1 MRTFL
6 KSAKSAKSLKSRRS
20 ETGLTMIEV
29 VVASII
35 LFALVTMSSYLVW
48 NTSRTVSSMEVGV
61 QMEIQAREFI
71 TQLQK
76 EFHQT
81 SFKFNQVWVVDW
93 DATLP
98 APLPLT
104 AFNPGTATPGT
115 KHAYTTK
122 VSAYYPGADG
132 IIPNGPFPAP
142 AATVFH
148 ALRFKIPGKTMDLTT
163 LNANYDAPVPPGQ
176 QKNFDLKGYLKAQ
189 SLSVDPP
196 DYTTEIQ
203 YWWEFDQ
210 TNFKNEGTLAG
221 GIGPI
226 GPGGFQ
232 ATGTDLNGNGIS
244 DEGVIKRLET
254 TYDVNGNVLKRSVST
269 VLRDVQWDAANNR
282 PGLVFCIPGADP
294 AGTLYPLGTER
305 RLFVSVTMERVDPQ
319 NARKKSRNF
328 VKQIATY
335 LDVRNY

>member
-1 MRTFL
+1 MRTIL
-6 KSAKSAKSLKSRRS
+6 KSPKSPKSRRS
-20 ETGLTMIEV
+20 EAGLTMLEV

-35 LFALVTMSSYLVW
+35 LAALVTMSSYLVW
-48 NTSRTVSSMEVGV
+48 NTSRSVSSSEVGV

-81 SFKFNQVWVVDW
+81 SFKFNQVWSVDW

-98 APLPLT
+98 SPLPLT
-104 AFNPGTATPGT
+104 AFNPGTPTPGT
-115 KHAYTTK
+115 KNLYAAK
-122 VSAYYPGADG
+122 VSVAYPAADG
-132 IIPNGPFPAP
+132 VIPNGPLPAP
-142 AATVFH
+142 VATVFH

-163 LNANYDAPVPPGQ
+163 LNANYDAPVPSGQ

-210 TNFKNEGTLAG
+210 TNAVNEGSLTG
-221 GIGPI
+221 TGPI
-226 GPGGFQ
+226 GPGGFR
-232 ATGTDLNGNGIS
+232 ATGTDRNGNGVR
-244 DEGVIKRLET
+244 DEGVVKRLET
-254 TYDVNGNVLKRSVST
+254 TYDVNGNVLKRTVST

-282 PGLVFCIPGADP
+282 PALVFCVPGADP
-294 AGTLYPLGTER
+294 AGTAYPSGAER
-305 RLFVSVTMERVDPQ
+305 RLFVSVTLERADPQ
-319 NARKKSRNF
+319 NAKKKERNY

-335 LDVRNY
+335 MDVRNY